1 MHAFIGWLR
10 AYDTTEIVPSETG
23 LKLNAV
29 GETQGINTEA
39 FCPVVIS
46 NIDTTGA
53 GRMRRLFTS
62 GLCFVFGCLSH
73 GQPGSRRPNTEVLRG
88 LERPG
93 MEPGVGATIHH
104 QVKNLIIQLL
114 TVLDKRGE
122 PMTPDEKIESLNLIL
137 PDPIKLPPGVDINFS
152 WVRVRGSRVFVSG
165 HIALNADGSV
175 YDVVGKVGAEVSIE
189 QGYEAARQTG
199 LSILSSL
206 KRELGT
212 LNNITAWLRVFG
224 MINTAPGFVQT
235 PLVINGFSD
244 LILEV
249 FGDEVG
255 DHSRSA
261 VGMAEL
267 PFGAPVEIEAEVEI
281 SS

>member
-1 MHAFIGWLR
+1 
-10 AYDTTEIVPSETG
+10 
-23 LKLNAV
+23 
-29 GETQGINTEA
+29 
-39 FCPVVIS
+39 
-46 NIDTTGA
+46 
-53 GRMRRLFTS
+53 
-62 GLCFVFGCLSH
+62 
-73 GQPGSRRPNTEVLRG
+73 
-88 LERPG
+88 
-93 MEPGVGATIHH
+93 
-104 QVKNLIIQLL
+104 
-114 TVLDKRGE
+114 
-122 PMTPDEKIESLNLIL
+122 MTPDEKIKSLNLVL
-137 PDPIKLPPGVDINFS
+137 PNPIKLPPSVNINFS

-249 FGDEVG
+249 FGNEVG

-281 SS
+281 SK